1 MKLFI
6 LLMKV
11 ACAIFAIKKMPRKSV
26 ILLSKRGL
34 ALKVLSK
41 LLYAIADN
49 TIANQELKIL
59 HQKILNESLIA
70 NELASNCENDSFH
83 MEEIPWNRLL
93 DTIANTHPTLKVFIN
108 LNQFSAHEIQYM
120 CAMICGLSGKE
131 YELITGFKS
140 QYNLSWSIR
149 HKLGMSSK
157 TTNLRN
163 YLQKLSD
170 CGLHESRKD
179 IAQK

>member
-6 LLMKV
+6 LRMKV
-11 ACAIFAIKKMPRKSV
+11 PCAIFVIKMPYQNVLS
-26 ILLSKRGL
+26 LSKRGL

-49 TIANQELKIL
+49 KGNNEELKFL
-59 HQKILNESLIA
+59 HQKILNESLNL
-70 NELASNCENDSFH
+70 NELASDSGNDTFQI
-83 MEEIPWNRLL
+83 EEIPWERLL
-93 DTIANTHPTLKVFIN
+93 DAITNTTPTLKVFIN
-108 LNQFSAHEIQYM
+108 LNRFSAHEIRYM
-120 CAMICGLSGKE
+120 CALTCGLSGKE

-140 QYNLSWSIR
+140 HYNLSWSIR
-149 HKLGMSSK
+149 HKLGIPAK

-170 CGLHESRKD
+170 CGLHESREA

>member
-1 MKLFI
+1 
-6 LLMKV
+6 
-11 ACAIFAIKKMPRKSV
+11 MPRRSV
-26 ILLSKRGL
+26 LLLSKRGL

-49 TIANQELKIL
+49 TATNEELKTL
-59 HQKILNESLIA
+59 HQKILDESLCL
-70 NELASNCENDSFH
+70 NELASDSGNNNFRV
-83 MEEIPWNRLL
+83 EEIPWERIL
-93 DTIANTHPTLKVFIN
+93 DAIVSTNPTLKVFIN
-108 LNQFSAHEIQYM
+108 LNRFSVHEIRYM
-120 CAMICGLSGKE
+120 CALICGLSGKE

-149 HKLGMSSK
+149 HKLGMVSK

-170 CGLHESRKD
+170 CSLYESRSD
-179 IAQK
+179 IEQK

>member
-1 MKLFI
+1 
-6 LLMKV
+6 
-11 ACAIFAIKKMPRKSV
+11 MPSQNV
-26 ILLSKRGL
+26 LSLSKREL
-34 ALKVLSK
+34 ALIVLSK

-49 TIANQELKIL
+49 KGNYEELKIL
-59 HQKILNESLIA
+59 HQKILNESISL
-70 NELASNCENDSFH
+70 NESSSYSENDTFRI
-83 MEEIPWNRLL
+83 EEIPWERLL
-93 DTIANTHPTLKVFIN
+93 NAITNTNPTLKVLIN
-108 LNQFSAHEIQYM
+108 LNKFSTHEINYM
-120 CAMICGLSGKE
+120 CALICGLSGKE

-149 HKLGMSSK
+149 HKLGIPSK

-170 CGLHESRKD
+170 CGLHESLKG

>member
-1 MKLFI
+1 MKLFVH
-6 LLMKV
+6 LMKV
-11 ACAIFAIKKMPRKSV
+11 SCAIFVIKMPYQKVLS
-26 ILLSKRGL
+26 LSKRGL

-49 TIANQELKIL
+49 KDNYEELKIL
-59 HQKILNESLIA
+59 HQKILNESLSL
-70 NELASNCENDSFH
+70 NELASSSEDDTFRI
-83 MEEIPWNRLL
+83 EEIPWERLL
-93 DTIANTHPTLKVFIN
+93 DAITNTNPILKVLIN
-108 LNQFSAHEIQYM
+108 LKQFSTHEIRYM
-120 CAMICGLSGKE
+120 CALMCGLSGKE

-149 HKLGMSSK
+149 HKLGMPSK

-170 CGLHESRKD
+170 WGLHESLED

>member
-1 MKLFI
+1 
-6 LLMKV
+6 MKV
-11 ACAIFAIKKMPRKSV
+11 SDIIFAIKMPRQSV
-26 ILLSKRGL
+26 KLLSRRGL

-49 TIANQELKIL
+49 NGNNKELTIL
-59 HQKILNESLIA
+59 HQKILNESLSH
-70 NELASNCENDSFH
+70 NELTSDLENDTFQ
-83 MEEIPWNRLL
+83 MEEIPWERFL
-93 DTIANTHPTLKVFIN
+93 DVITNTNPTLKVFIH
-108 LNQFSAHEIQYM
+108 LKQFSTHEIRYM
-120 CAMICGLSGKE
+120 CALICGLSGKE

-149 HKLGMSSK
+149 HKLGIPSK

-170 CGLHESRKD
+170 CDLHESLMN

>member
-6 LLMKV
+6 LRMKV
-11 ACAIFAIKKMPRKSV
+11 PCAIFVIKMPYQNVLS
-26 ILLSKRGL
+26 LSKRGL

-49 TIANQELKIL
+49 KGNYEELKIL
-59 HQKILNESLIA
+59 HQKILNDSLSL
-70 NELASNCENDSFH
+70 NELASDSGNDTFRI
-83 MEEIPWNRLL
+83 EEIPWERLL
-93 DTIANTHPTLKVFIN
+93 DAITNTNPTLKVFIN
-108 LNQFSAHEIQYM
+108 LNQFSAHEIRYM
-120 CAMICGLSGKE
+120 CALICGLSGKE

-140 QYNLSWSIR
+140 QYNLCWSLR
-149 HKLGMSSK
+149 HTLGIPSK

-170 CGLHESRKD
+170 CGLHESLKG

>member
-1 MKLFI
+1 
-6 LLMKV
+6 
-11 ACAIFAIKKMPRKSV
+11 MPYQNVLS
-26 ILLSKRGL
+26 LSKRGL

-49 TIANQELKIL
+49 KGNNEELKIL
-59 HQKILNESLIA
+59 HQKILSESLSL
-70 NELASNCENDSFH
+70 NKLASDSRNDTFRI
-83 MEEIPWNRLL
+83 EEIPWERLL
-93 DTIANTHPTLKVFIN
+93 DAISDTNLTLKVLIN
-108 LNQFSAHEIQYM
+108 LNQFSAHEIRYM
-120 CAMICGLSGKE
+120 CALICGLSGKE

-149 HKLGMSSK
+149 HKLGIPSK

-170 CGLHESRKD
+170 CGLHESIED
-179 IAQK
+179 IALKQITPPFLKH

>member
-1 MKLFI
+1 
-6 LLMKV
+6 MKV
-11 ACAIFAIKKMPRKSV
+11 SCAIFVIKMPYQNVLS
-26 ILLSKRGL
+26 LSKRGL

-49 TIANQELKIL
+49 KGNNEELKIL
-59 HQKILNESLIA
+59 HQKILNESLNL
-70 NELASNCENDSFH
+70 NELASDSGNDTFRI
-83 MEEIPWNRLL
+83 EEIPWERLL
-93 DTIANTHPTLKVFIN
+93 DAITNTNPTLKVFIN
-108 LNQFSAHEIQYM
+108 LNQFSAHEIRYM
-120 CAMICGLSGKE
+120 CALICGLSGKE

-140 QYNLSWSIR
+140 QYNLSWSIPT
-149 HKLGMSSK
+149 HKLGIPSK

-170 CGLHESRKD
+170 CGLHESPKG

>member
-1 MKLFI
+1 
-6 LLMKV
+6 MKV
-11 ACAIFAIKKMPRKSV
+11 PCAIFAIKMPRQNVLS
-26 ILLSKRGL
+26 LSKRGL

-49 TIANQELKIL
+49 TDANEEITVL
-59 HQKILNESLIA
+59 HQKVLNESLIL
-70 NELASNCENDSFH
+70 NELASDSENDTFH
-83 MEEIPWNRLL
+83 IEEIPWERLL
-93 DTIANTHPTLKVFIN
+93 DAIANTNPALKVFSN
-108 LNQFSAHEIQYM
+108 LNRFSAHEIRYM
-120 CAMICGLSGKE
+120 CALICGLSGKE

-149 HKLGMSSK
+149 HKLGMPSK

-163 YLQKLSD
+163 HLQKLSD
-170 CGLHESRKD
+170 CSLHESGRG

>member
-1 MKLFI
+1 MN
-6 LLMKV
+6 V
-11 ACAIFAIKKMPRKSV
+11 SCAIFAIKMPYQNVLS
-26 ILLSKRGL
+26 LSKRGL

-49 TIANQELKIL
+49 NGANNELKIL
-59 HQKILNESLIA
+59 HQKTLNESLNL
-70 NELASNCENDSFH
+70 NELASNSENDTFRI
-83 MEEIPWNRLL
+83 EEIPWKNLL
-93 DTIANTHPTLKVFIN
+93 DTISHTNPTLKVFIN
-108 LNQFSAHEIQYM
+108 LNQFSAHEIRYM
-120 CAMICGLSGKE
+120 CALICGLSGKE

-149 HKLGMSSK
+149 HKLGMPSK

-170 CGLHESRKD
+170 CDLYESRRSF
-179 IAQK
+179 AQK

>member
-1 MKLFI
+1 MS
-6 LLMKV
+6 
-11 ACAIFAIKKMPRKSV
+11 RKNVLS
-26 ILLSKRGL
+26 LSKRGL

-49 TIANQELKIL
+49 NGANEELKCL
-59 HQKILNESLIA
+59 HQKVLNESLND
-70 NELASNCENDSFH
+70 NELASDLGNDTFRI
-83 MEEIPWNRLL
+83 EEIPWERLL
-93 DTIANTHPTLKVFIN
+93 DAITDTNPALKVFTN
-108 LNQFSAHEIQYM
+108 LNRFSDHEIRYM
-120 CAMICGLSGKE
+120 CALICGLSGKE

-149 HKLGMSSK
+149 HKLGMPSK

-170 CGLHESRKD
+170 CSPYESSKD